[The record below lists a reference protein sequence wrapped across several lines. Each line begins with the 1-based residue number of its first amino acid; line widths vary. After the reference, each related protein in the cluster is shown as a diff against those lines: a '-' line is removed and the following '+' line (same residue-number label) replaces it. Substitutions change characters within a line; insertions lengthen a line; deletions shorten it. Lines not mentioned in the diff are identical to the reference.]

1 MTRPTVPPAPIAATA
16 VIPPHAGSGP
26 LSPAQLRIA
35 RARMAL
41 EQLAVLV
48 EDLEASP
55 APVRQAAC
63 TVLAAVVELQAGL
76 ARVLVPAAAMARR
89 QAPHPQQSPALSTLR
104 PLPSAAQ
111 SARCHLENE
120 NAI

>member
-1 MTRPTVPPAPIAATA
+1 MTRPPVPPAPVAATA

-48 EDLEASP
+48 EALETSP
-55 APVRQAAC
+55 PAIRQAAC
-63 TVLAAVVELQAGL
+63 TALAAVAELQA
-76 ARVLVPAAAMARR
+76 VLREP
-89 QAPHPQQSPALSTLR
+89 
-104 PLPSAAQ
+104 
-111 SARCHLENE
+111 
-120 NAI
+120 